1 MYCPKCAAPIEGGK
15 FCRACGANVSLI
27 PQALT
32 GRLATGEPVV
42 PGKTGKLPSLEV
54 AASSF
59 FTGIGFLV
67 VSFAVLSFA
76 PAGRIWWFWFLIPA
90 FGSIGRA
97 VGEYLRYRQQQR
109 TSEGLAPAVDTG
121 RLTPLRPVGDEA
133 GLLSVSSIPVPGSV
147 PGSVPESV
155 PGSVPG
161 SVIEETTR
169 HLDPVGGVERASR

>member
-32 GRLATGEPVV
+32 GRLATGDAVV
-42 PGKTGKLPSLEV
+42 SGKTGKLPGIEA

-76 PAGRIWWFWFLIPA
+76 PAGRIWWFWLLIPA
-90 FGSIGRA
+90 FVSIGRA
-97 VGEYLRYRQQQR
+97 VGEYLRYREQQR
-109 TSEGLAPAVDTG
+109 TPEGLAPAVDTG
-121 RLTPLRPVGDEA
+121 RLTPVIEVGDEA
-133 GLLSVSSIPVPGSV
+133 GLPPVSSTSV
-147 PGSVPESV
+147 PGSGSGTV
-155 PGSVPG
+155 PGTVPG

-169 HLDPVGGVERASR
+169 HLDLVGGVEKASR